1 MNNTDPADVLR
12 ELQNQTH
19 SHQAWGSREILFLL
33 LAIALVV
40 ALLFVWAAYIRK
52 PKRRRSASNEIAN
65 PLPLLKKSR
74 GRRRSRKTRRRNPT
88 LAETGGLPPRKQE
101 CSVPDSP

>member
-12 ELQNQTH
+12 ELQNQTR
-19 SHQAWGSREILFLL
+19 SHHGWGSREVLFLL
-33 LAIALVV
+33 LAIALVA
-40 ALLFVWAAYIRK
+40 ALLFIWAAYIRK
-52 PKRRRSASNEIAN
+52 PKRRRSASNEIAT